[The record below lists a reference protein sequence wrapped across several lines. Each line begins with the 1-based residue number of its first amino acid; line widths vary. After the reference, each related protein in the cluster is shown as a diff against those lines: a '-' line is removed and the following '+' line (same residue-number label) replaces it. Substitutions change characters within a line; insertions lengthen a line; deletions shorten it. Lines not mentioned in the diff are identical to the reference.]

1 MTDDQEI
8 DIDQFNADLDN
19 EALKELINEMM
30 LEHINE
36 ETQDSESTARKSLK
50 NRERI
55 YVEP

>member
-36 ETQDSESTARKSLK
+36 ETQYSESTARKSLK